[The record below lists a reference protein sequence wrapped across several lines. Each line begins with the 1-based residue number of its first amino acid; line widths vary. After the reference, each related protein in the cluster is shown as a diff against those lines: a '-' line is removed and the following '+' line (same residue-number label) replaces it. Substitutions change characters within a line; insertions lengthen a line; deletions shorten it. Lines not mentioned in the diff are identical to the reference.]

1 MPHAALPHTTRGRD
15 IHEQHRTATPLELLF
30 DLSFVVAVALA
41 AAQLHHAEGEGHV
54 LAQLPNFLLTFFA
67 IWWAWMNY
75 TWFASAYDNDDLPY
89 RLLTL
94 LQMVGALVF
103 AAGVPSLFQ
112 GQTLL
117 AVVGYAAMRLPLCL
131 QWLRA
136 AAGDALRRTTCLRYA
151 AGVAAMQLLWISH
164 YLADAQGWLA
174 PVLTWPAL
182 IALVLLELSVP
193 PWAESGGPGT
203 PWHAHHIAER
213 YSGFVIIILG
223 ESILGTANALSKLI
237 AASGLSADLALV
249 GLGGALL
256 VFALWWMYFL
266 LPSGAALHQ
275 HRERSFGWGYGHYVP
290 FAALAA
296 VGSGLQVVA
305 DATNNGSAA
314 LAAICAVAVPQA
326 IYVAAIWTL
335 HRHATRAAHSRA
347 VLLLLVLTCIGVAPL
362 AVAQGLQLSWGLLL
376 LSLGPILFIAYYEH
390 GRAHCPERLTLG

>member
-1 MPHAALPHTTRGRD
+1 MSHAALPRATRGRD

-30 DLSFVVAVALA
+30 DLTFVVAVALA

-94 LQMVGALVF
+94 LQMAGALVF

-136 AAGDALRRTTCLRYA
+136 GAGDPLRRATCLRYA
-151 AGVAAMQLLWISH
+151 AGVAAMQLLWIAH
-164 YLADAQGWLA
+164 YLAGIQGWLA
-174 PVLTWPAL
+174 PALAWPAL
-182 IALVLLELSVP
+182 ITLVLLELAVP
-193 PWAESGGPGT
+193 LWAESRGPGT

-237 AASGLSADLALV
+237 AASGLSGDLALV

-256 VFALWWMYFL
+256 VFALWWMYFCC
-266 LPSGAALHQ
+266 PRARRCTSTAN
-275 HRERSFGWGYGHYVP
+275 
-290 FAALAA
+290 AALAGA
-296 VGSGLQVVA
+296 M
-305 DATNNGSAA
+305 ATTSP
-314 LAAICAVAVPQA
+314 LPPWPPW
-326 IYVAAIWTL
+326 VAACRWWSMPPTTAAP
-335 HRHATRAAHSRA
+335 RWPPSAPWPCRKPFMWPPSGSCTATPPAPRTAAPPCYCWCWPASLWPRWRCSKA
-347 VLLLLVLTCIGVAPL
+347 CRWAGGCCCCRWGPSCSSPTTNMVGCTAPN
-362 AVAQGLQLSWGLLL
+362 A
-376 LSLGPILFIAYYEH
+376 
-390 GRAHCPERLTLG
+390 